1 MCIRSKLIKD
11 LCTVFNEN
19 MTSFFGLSMIKR
31 ALEVVS
37 KSDISGKDIPNM
49 HTKTIDYLLNRGTCI
64 CGTQLMEGSVA
75 YNNLNNFL
83 YGRKG
88 IKNSDG
94 NVSFQNIFPEQMI
107 HASDQLKFI
116 LRLILLLDKEYEPD
130 EAKRIDKAFRYF
142 GTEEDLALFDQ
153 YVLGGVEVLYEK
165 LIEGANGPDEYI
177 ERLYDFVEEFNDRF
191 NSGISNEDIVNLSR
205 SIEKK

>member
-1 MCIRSKLIKD
+1 
-11 LCTVFNEN
+11 
-19 MTSFFGLSMIKR
+19 MI
-31 ALEVVS
+31 
-37 KSDISGKDIPNM
+37 N
-49 HTKTIDYLLNRGTCI
+49 
-64 CGTQLMEGSVA
+64 
-75 YNNLNNFL
+75 
-83 YGRKG
+83 
-88 IKNSDG
+88 
-94 NVSFQNIFPEQMI
+94 
-107 HASDQLKFI
+107 ASDQLKFI